1 MKKAKNT
8 EVNETTLQKPMTTE
22 VKNRELQPVP
32 EMTPT
37 ETPEMTPTETPEMTL
52 PEDAPN
58 ENKQPVTE
66 QNESEQNESEQNET
80 EQPETEQT
88 ENEQPD
94 AEQPVTEKPF
104 TEKPF
109 TEQTETDQHDIKPTE
124 LLTQNISQWKKV
136 LEGKEHGEE
145 ISKFISRLAEELLSG
160 RLSDDTFDMLRRSVT
175 YAQDMANA
183 RREGEIEGRNE
194 RIDEYLIERR
204 KVSEIH
210 DLSTTTPHNKAA
222 IPQHII
228 GGLSAADRTS
238 IWERGNEKRIKRE

>member
-37 ETPEMTPTETPEMTL
+37 ETPEMTL

-66 QNESEQNESEQNET
+66 QNESEQNET

-88 ENEQPD
+88 ENK
-94 AEQPVTEKPF
+94 QPVTEQ
-104 TEKPF
+104 TE

-136 LEGKEHGEE
+136 LEGKEEGEE

-160 RLSDDTFDMLRRSVT
+160 RLSDDTFDMLRRSVVYT
-175 YAQDMANA
+175 QAVANA
-183 RREGEIEGRNE
+183 RREGEIKGRNE

-204 KVSEIH
+204 KASEIH

>member
-8 EVNETTLQKPMTTE
+8 EANETTRQEPMTTE
-22 VKNRELQPVP
+22 TKNEELQLVS
-32 EMTPT
+32 EMTPP
-37 ETPEMTPTETPEMTL
+37 EAQEMTPPEDPEMTL
-52 PEDAPN
+52 PEDSEMTLPEDTPSEN
-58 ENKQPVTE
+58 EQSKTEQTDTKQSDTEQTVTE
-66 QNESEQNESEQNET
+66 QTVT
-80 EQPETEQT
+80 EYPDTEQT
-88 ENEQPD
+88 
-94 AEQPVTEKPF
+94 
-104 TEKPF
+104 
-109 TEQTETDQHDIKPTE
+109 DIRPTE

>member
-1 MKKAKNT
+1 
-8 EVNETTLQKPMTTE
+8 
-22 VKNRELQPVP
+22 
-32 EMTPT
+32 MTP
-37 ETPEMTPTETPEMTL
+37 
-52 PEDAPN
+52 PEDTPSEN
-58 ENKQPVTE
+58 EQPVTE
-66 QNESEQNESEQNET
+66 QNDTEQNDTEQNVT
-80 EQPETEQT
+80 
-88 ENEQPD
+88 
-94 AEQPVTEKPF
+94 EQPVTEH
-104 TEKPF
+104 
-109 TEQTETDQHDIKPTE
+109 TDTKQHDIKPTE

-160 RLSDDTFDMLRRSVT
+160 RLSDDTFDMLRRSVVYT
-175 YAQDMANA
+175 QAVANA
-183 RREGEIEGRNE
+183 LREGEIKGRNE

>member
-8 EVNETTLQKPMTTE
+8 EANETTRQEPMITE
-22 VKNRELQPVP
+22 TKNEELQPVS

-37 ETPEMTPTETPEMTL
+37 ETPEMTPSEDLEMTL
-52 PEDAPN
+52 PED
-58 ENKQPVTE
+58 
-66 QNESEQNESEQNET
+66 SEMT
-80 EQPETEQT
+80 LPEDTPS
-88 ENEQPD
+88 ENEQSKTEQFVTEKPD
-94 AEQPVTEKPF
+94 AEQSDNEQTD
-104 TEKPF
+104 
-109 TEQTETDQHDIKPTE
+109 TEQTVTEYPDTEQTDIRPTE

-160 RLSDDTFDMLRRSVT
+160 RLSDDSIGMLRRSVT